1 MILKMEN
8 VQIVEKNGLSKTKR
22 FVKVAVLVCPECNS
36 EVYGDVC
43 KNCGLVFE
51 SRPIVNLS
59 KRVLGDDVDKR
70 TNGWKWNYSSIEDA
84 TTHSDK
90 TSNPELKKAFKRE
103 RVNDS
108 KFGRKYLNGYYEI
121 KRICDYL
128 HLGKNVFNNAV
139 YFLRTIINREFMVKT
154 RRRYAIFTALVII
167 SLRLNGIP
175 FRYEQVYEYTS
186 ETPKSIKT
194 AYYSVLN
201 ELGLKIPK
209 FTLFQ
214 YVNYHCNLL
223 GVSSQEKQLVL
234 YTTLLIEKA
243 HISGKDPVGYSAAII
258 RYVTGISRKTLSKKL
273 FVSAPVITWRFN
285 EIKGF
290 LK

>member
-1 MILKMEN
+1 MGRDSK
-8 VQIVEKNGLSKTKR
+8 KTKR
-22 FVKVAVLVCPECNS
+22 FVKSVALICPECKS

-84 TTHSDK
+84 TTHSNK

-128 HLGKNVFNNAV
+128 HLSKNVSNNAI
-139 YFLRTIINREFMVKT
+139 YLLRTLIIRDFMGKT
-154 RRRYAIFTALVII
+154 RRKYAVFVALVII
-167 SLRLNGIP
+167 SLRLDGIP

-209 FTLFQ
+209 FTLYQ
-214 YVNYHCNLL
+214 YVDYHCGLL
-223 GVSSQEKQLVL
+223 GIFSYQRLSVL
-234 YTTLLIEKA
+234 HTTKLIEKA

-273 FVSAPVITWRFN
+273 FVSAPVITWRYN